1 MNARR
6 VLVLAYRQVEQP
18 FFASDIPKLSLFTL
32 VGLAFSSS
40 SYPLATPFRP
50 PASGSPRHGSFR
62 AGK

>member
-18 FFASDIPKLSLFTL
+18 LFASVVPKLSLFTL

-40 SYPLATPFRP
+40 LSPLATPFGLS
-50 PASGSPRHGSFR
+50 ASGFPQHRLIR